1 MAKSNLPDT
10 PEAKKWMRGAYLY
23 LKENGNLKGYETFTL
38 PDGRELK
45 PRGIVSL
52 ENVDTENFKGLKT
65 AFTENRTQEA
75 IRRAE
80 TLAQQT
86 PEGNTGFGGK
96 VPKGMED
103 HHLFSRVAAQPF
115 FEGLDELESKEL
127 ARYAAE
133 DLFRPLGNS
142 EFNYLR
148 VGTPEHKE
156 IHRRLRDAIGLEK
169 GKMFKLPPNATLDQR
184 KAAFKVYVENVA
196 PVFDEIAYDVMSKR
210 PEVAKKLF
218 HNMRVQ
224 RLRKTARLAAG
235 AGVLGVGFLGT
246 GASASETA
254 TRTQIAS
261 ETGDI
266 ADKIQAGISGISLA
280 ADVATYNPLTAIPGT
295 VVSTGADVI
304 NLGIDA
310 FRQGMYNKRIRGRS
324 GAQKAQQGT

>member
-1 MAKSNLPDT
+1 MAKSNLPNT
-10 PEAKKWMRGAYLY
+10 PEAEKWMKGAYLY
-23 LKENGNLKGYETFTL
+23 LKENGTLEGYETFTL
-38 PDGRELK
+38 PDGRQLK
-45 PRGIVSL
+45 PRGRVAL
-52 ENVDTENFKGLKT
+52 KKVDTENFKGLKT
-65 AFTENRTQEA
+65 AFTKNRTQEA

-86 PEGNTGFGGK
+86 PEGNTGFGGEL
-96 VPKGMED
+96 PKGMQD

-115 FEGLDELESKEL
+115 FEGLDKLESKEL

-148 VGTPEHKE
+148 VGTPEHTE

-196 PVFDEIAYDVMSKR
+196 PVFDQIAYDVMSKR

-218 HNMRVQ
+218 DNMRVQ
-224 RLRKTARLAAG
+224 RLRKTARAAAG

-280 ADVATYNPLTAIPGT
+280 ADVASYNPLTAIPGT

-324 GAQKAQQGT
+324 GAQKAQRGG